1 MGESKRGPLL
11 TTIAILFALVAISD
25 ILKPLKLEGST
36 TGLVFFGVRQTGAAN
51 AILGPMLGLILV
63 AYAAGI
69 WMMRRYAMVIG
80 WIYAIYVAIN
90 LILFVMRNP
99 PAQTQGEMIF
109 GIVYMILAIAIT
121 FGTAIILRRRR
132 ADLA

>member
-1 MGESKRGPLL
+1 MEESKRGPLL
-11 TTIAILFALVAISD
+11 TTIAILFAIVAISD
-25 ILKPLKLEGST
+25 ILKPLKLEGAT
-36 TGLVFFGVRQTGAAN
+36 TGLVFFGVRQSGTAN
-51 AILGPMLGLILV
+51 AILGPMLGLILL

-69 WMMRRYAMVIG
+69 WMMRRYAMVVG

-109 GIVYMILAIAIT
+109 GIVYMILALTIT
-121 FGTAIILRRRR
+121 FGTAIILTRRREQ
-132 ADLA
+132 LA